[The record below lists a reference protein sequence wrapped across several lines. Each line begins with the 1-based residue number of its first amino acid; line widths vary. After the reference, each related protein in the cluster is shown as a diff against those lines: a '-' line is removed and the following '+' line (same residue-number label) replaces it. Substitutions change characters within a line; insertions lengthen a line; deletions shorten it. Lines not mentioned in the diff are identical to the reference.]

1 LASYKKQLKNRLF
14 QMTLSPMTDSVSKQV
29 AVPQIPAQPRYSL
42 AKFIIVKSLAMT
54 VLTLALVFLQGW
66 AAPRF
71 YKPDRTAGFYIGLLE
86 GALMPAAL
94 PGLLTGHDLPIYAP
108 NNSGR
113 GYNIGYILGINACGT
128 LFFGVAFWH
137 PRGLKFKR

>member
-1 LASYKKQLKNRLF
+1 
-14 QMTLSPMTDSVSKQV
+14 MTDSVSKQADV
-29 AVPQIPAQPRYSL
+29 VQAQVPAQPYFSL
-42 AKFIIVKSLAMT
+42 AKFITIKFVAMT
-54 VLTLALVFLQGW
+54 ALTIALALLQGW

-71 YKPDRTAGFYIGLLE
+71 YKADRPAGFNMGLLE

-113 GYNIGYILGINACGT
+113 PYNIGYILGINTCGT
-128 LFFGVAFWH
+128 LFFGIAFWR
-137 PRGLKFKR
+137 PRGFKFKR

>member
-1 LASYKKQLKNRLF
+1 
-14 QMTLSPMTDSVSKQV
+14 MTESE
-29 AVPQIPAQPRYSL
+29 
-42 AKFIIVKSLAMT
+42 MT
-54 VLTLALVFLQGW
+54 VPPVAAPVRPVRVKLILTKAIALTALTVALAVLQAW

-71 YKPDRTAGFYIGLLE
+71 YKADRTAGFHMGLLQ

-113 GYNIGYILGINACGT
+113 PYNIGYILGINTCGT
-128 LFFGVAFWH
+128 LFFGIAFW
-137 PRGLKFKR
+137 GLQRPKRKA

>member
-1 LASYKKQLKNRLF
+1 
-14 QMTLSPMTDSVSKQV
+14 MTDSVSKQV
-29 AVPQIPAQPRYSL
+29 DVAPVPAKPHYSL
-42 AKFIIVKSLAMT
+42 MRFIFRKSMAMT
-54 VLTLALVFLQGW
+54 ALTIALALLQGW

-71 YKPDRTAGFYIGLLE
+71 YKPDRMAGFSMGILQ

-94 PGLLTGHDLPIYAP
+94 PGLLLGHDLPIYAP

-113 GYNIGYILGINACGT
+113 AYNIGYILGINACGT

-137 PRGLKFKR
+137 PRGVKFKR

>member
-1 LASYKKQLKNRLF
+1 MIESEE
-14 QMTLSPMTDSVSKQV
+14 
-29 AVPQIPAQPRYSL
+29 
-42 AKFIIVKSLAMT
+42 MT
-54 VLTLALVFLQGW
+54 VPRVAAPVRSSKAKLIITKAVALTLLTVILGILQAW

-71 YKPDRTAGFYIGLLE
+71 YKPDRQAGFHMGLLE

-113 GYNIGYILGINACGT
+113 AYNIGYILGINTCGT
-128 LFFGVAFWH
+128 LFFGIAFWGLQR
-137 PRGLKFKR
+137 PRRKANQ

>member
-1 LASYKKQLKNRLF
+1 
-14 QMTLSPMTDSVSKQV
+14 MTETESEQI
-29 AVPQIPAQPRYSL
+29 AVPPVSAPVRTARVKL
-42 AKFIIVKSLAMT
+42 IVTKVIA
-54 VLTLALVFLQGW
+54 LTLLTAALAVLQAW

-71 YKPDRTAGFYIGLLE
+71 YKPDRTAGFHTGLLE

-113 GYNIGYILGINACGT
+113 AYNIGYILGINTCGT
-128 LFFGVAFWH
+128 LFFGVAFWGISG
-137 PRGLKFKR
+137 PRRKG

>member
-1 LASYKKQLKNRLF
+1 
-14 QMTLSPMTDSVSKQV
+14 MTAAQV
-29 AVPQIPAQPRYSL
+29 PPEPHYSL
-42 AKFIIVKSLAMT
+42 TKFIVVKCVAMT
-54 VLTLALVFLQGW
+54 AITLALVFLQGW

-71 YKPDRTAGFYIGLLE
+71 YKPGRMAGFKIGLLE

-113 GYNIGYILGINACGT
+113 SYNIGYILGINACGT
-128 LFFGVAFWH
+128 LFFGVGFWH
-137 PRGLKFKR
+137 PRGVKFRR

>member
-1 LASYKKQLKNRLF
+1 
-14 QMTLSPMTDSVSKQV
+14 MTDSVSKPV
-29 AVPQIPAQPRYSL
+29 AVAEVPAHPHYSL
-42 AKFIIVKSLAMT
+42 TRFLVIKCVAMT
-54 VLTLALVFLQGW
+54 AITLALALLQGW

-71 YKPDRTAGFYIGLLE
+71 YKPDRMAGFNMGLLQ

-94 PGLLTGHDLPIYAP
+94 PGLLMGHDLPIYAP

-113 GYNIGYILGINACGT
+113 GYNIGYILGINTCGS